1 YGVAVIPSIAGKK
14 AKPFIGVQG
23 FMISSKS
30 PNHIFALEFLA
41 NFIDQKEVM
50 YKLYLADPRIPT
62 RADVLALVQDQP
74 DVVAFAGSAANGT
87 PMPNIPAMNSV
98 WSAMAGA
105 LTQIINNLLTPEQA
119 LQEAVDK
126 IVLALAQ

>member
-1 YGVAVIPSIAGKK
+1 
-14 AKPFIGVQG
+14 
-23 FMISSKS
+23 
-30 PNHIFALEFLA
+30 
-41 NFIDQKEVM
+41 
-50 YKLYLADPRIPT
+50 
-62 RADVLALVQDQP
+62 
-74 DVVAFAGSAANGT
+74 
-87 PMPNIPAMNSV
+87 V

>member
-1 YGVAVIPSIAGKK
+1 
-14 AKPFIGVQG
+14 
-23 FMISSKS
+23 MISSKS

-41 NFIDQKEVM
+41 NFIDQKEIM
-50 YKLYLADPRIPT
+50 YKLYQADPRIPT

-126 IVLALAQ
+126 IILALGQ